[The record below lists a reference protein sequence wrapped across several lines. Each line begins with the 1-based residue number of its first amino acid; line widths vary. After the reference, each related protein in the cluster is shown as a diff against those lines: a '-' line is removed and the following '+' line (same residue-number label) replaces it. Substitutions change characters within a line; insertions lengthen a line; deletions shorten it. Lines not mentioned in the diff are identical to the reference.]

1 MKRALQKVLTVF
13 KRLIMANIRG
23 EHYWFL
29 AKPTPVHIKRNIQ
42 STGKING

>member
-1 MKRALQKVLTVF
+1 MKKELLKVLAVF

-29 AKPTPVHIKRNIQ
+29 AKPAHVHIKNTQNTVSRKN
-42 STGKING
+42 